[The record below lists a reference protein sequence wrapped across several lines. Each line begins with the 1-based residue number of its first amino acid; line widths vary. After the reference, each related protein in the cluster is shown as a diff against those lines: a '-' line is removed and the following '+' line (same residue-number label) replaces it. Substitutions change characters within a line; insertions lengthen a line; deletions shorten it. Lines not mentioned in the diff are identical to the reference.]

1 MAAVGSWFRTGAG
14 LAIGLV
20 AAGQAAG
27 QGGIPLA
34 SALLIEAVGW
44 RGAFLTLGLVSL
56 VTLVPLA
63 MLVRQPPRESTGSFS
78 RR

>member
-1 MAAVGSWFRTGAG
+1 MAAVGSWFNTGAG

-44 RGAFLTLGLVSL
+44 RGAFLALGLASL
-56 VTLVPLA
+56 ATLVPLA
-63 MLVRQPPRESTGSFS
+63 LLIRRPPTVPR
-78 RR
+78 